1 MASGIIDASTLYELI
16 HLFREQKPEAASAWT
31 WRCSTEVT
39 CALIHGRHLGIAHT
53 PALGLY
59 ADPWGDLQRRL
70 SDQVRLITPPAR
82 VQGEARRVA
91 DSWALSDKGV
101 RLLGKMTGSSFYD
114 TRGGVSQRS
123 FPRYMENMVVHTWP
137 YLAGPHDI
145 FEKRNI
151 RAISRAT
158 GFSQAELRRAHE
170 ASKDRRVLD
179 RFASNPSLE
188 DELLAIIWGAYLV
201 DLLIRGR
208 YHDEVARM
216 QDGQVL
222 HHPARSPALKQ
233 LAASRTRYGVTN
245 TDRAFS
251 NIILAGA
258 LAERSQKKRIDL
270 WLHNVLT
277 ARRAAQSG
285 HLTLAAQEGDGDAE
299 RAAARQA
306 LELGL
311 RTHPRSFDHVADA
324 LITAGTGLLTTFVL
338 SGWTDLAIDVVTY
351 AATRPAELGTRTGRL
366 AFERQ
371 KRLEGL
377 ASSTGGR
384 VDREWS

>member
-1 MASGIIDASTLYELI
+1 MANGIIDASTLYELI

-53 PALGLY
+53 PALALY
-59 ADPWGDLQRRL
+59 ADPWGDLQRQW
-70 SDQVRLITPPAR
+70 SDKVRLTTPPAR
-82 VQGEARRVA
+82 VQREARRVA

-101 RLLGKMTGSSFYD
+101 QLLRKITEPSFYD
-114 TRGGVSQRS
+114 AKGGIPRRS
-123 FPRYMENMVVHTWP
+123 FAQYMEDMVVHTWP

-145 FEKRNI
+145 FEKRNT
-151 RAISRAT
+151 RAISRVT

-179 RFASNPSLE
+179 RFADNPSLG

-208 YHDEVARM
+208 YHDEAARM

-222 HHPARSPALKQ
+222 HHPARSPVLKQ

-251 NIILAGA
+251 NILLAGA
-258 LAERSQKKRIDL
+258 LAERTQKKRIDL

-277 ARRAAQSG
+277 ARKAAQYG
-285 HLTLAAQEGDGDAE
+285 HLRLVAQDGDGDAE

-311 RTHPRSFDHVADA
+311 RTHPRLFDHVTDA
-324 LITAGTGLLTTFVL
+324 AIAAGTGLLTSFVL

-366 AFERQ
+366 VFERQ

-377 ASSTGGR
+377 ASSSGGR